1 MVDMFPF
8 PGLTESTPEKQ
19 IVEIV
24 NYLIQFKE
32 TLEFAITNIST
43 ENLSE
48 ELIRKLNELGAG
60 IEKNSEELENDV
72 AQLSVNS
79 LTIYEVCESDLLK
92 STLKREI
99 YETVNIKVNYETGHL
114 EYSNLTE
121 GG

>member
-48 ELIRKLNELGAG
+48 ELIRKLNELGAD
-60 IEKNSEELENDV
+60 IERSKDDRQEAV
-72 AQLSVNS
+72 AQLSNKT
-79 LTIYEVCESDLLK
+79 LTVSDVCNSDLFKSAVRSESLK
-92 STLKREI
+92 NVTFS
-99 YETVNIKVNYETGHL
+99 VNFETGHL
-114 EYSNLTE
+114 EVTAI
-121 GG
+121 